1 MLFRSQVRRLGDWS
15 EEQLEAIA
23 SAHGTPTYVLD
34 LDRVRENLAR
44 VEAAF
49 PDAAVHYAVKA
60 NAGGAVL
67 ETLSDSG
74 IGAECASAGEVTR
87 AIAAGFDPAR
97 LLYTPVNPPARD
109 LDAVV
114 GRWQSGAA
122 LTITAGAQDT
132 IARLAERGYDGRV
145 ALRVHPGVGAGHDKA
160 VSTGADAKF
169 GIPVDEVGDA
179 ARSALDHGM
188 RVVGVHAHTGSG
200 LFDEDIEAHRT
211 VVETLASVASGLE
224 AMGAIDLEF
233 VDIGGG
239 FGVPYRPSESPLD
252 LDRIAASTRDAL
264 AGLEVELVIEP
275 GRYLVADAGVLLAAV
290 NTVKESGDG
299 YLAGVDAGMT
309 DLLRPA
315 LYDAYHDVRSLGADA
330 GTSGSRPDADVSV
343 VGPICESTDVLARDR
358 SLPRPRRGDLLAVG
372 NAGAYGIEMSTHYN
386 SRPRP
391 LVVALEDGETRVIR
405 RRETIDDVVAA
416 EVD

>member
-1 MLFRSQVRRLGDWS
+1 MARSEPIRRLGDWAD
-15 EEQLEAIA
+15 EQLEAIA
-23 SAHGTPTYVLD
+23 SAHGTPVYVLD
-34 LDRVRENLAR
+34 LDRVRENLSR
-44 VEAAF
+44 VRAAF
-49 PDAAVHYAVKA
+49 PDTAIHYAVKA
-60 NAGGAVL
+60 NAGGVLL
-67 ETLSDSG
+67 ETLAESG

-87 AIAAGFDPAR
+87 AIDAGFDPAR
-97 LLYTPVNPPARD
+97 ILYTPVNPPARD

-122 LTITAGAQDT
+122 LTITAGARDT

-145 ALRVHPGVGAGHDKA
+145 ALRVHPGVGAGHDEA

-169 GIPVDEVGDA
+169 GVPVDEVGDL
-179 ARSALDHGM
+179 ARSAVDQGM
-188 RVVGVHAHTGSG
+188 RVVAVHAHTGSG
-200 LFDEDIEAHRT
+200 LFDKDIGAHRA
-211 VVETLASVASGLE
+211 VVETLVSVASDLDE
-224 AMGAIDLEF
+224 NRDIDLEF

-239 FGVPYRPSESPLD
+239 FGVPYHPSESPLD

-264 AGLEVELVIEP
+264 AGLDVELAIEP
-275 GRYLVADAGVLLAAV
+275 GRYLVADAGVLLTAV

-315 LYDAYHDVRSLGADA
+315 LYDAYHGVRTVGAD
-330 GTSGSRPDADVSV
+330 SESRPDADVSV

-372 NAGAYGIEMSTHYN
+372 NAGAYGIEMANQYN

-391 LVVALEDGETRVIR
+391 PVVALEDGETRVIR